1 MAFIFNDSLK
11 KGFTKITTIPGD
23 KSISHRAIMF
33 GSLADNESTFKNFLF
48 AEDCINTIKIFQQ
61 LGVTIQFDPVKK
73 MVKVNGVGLHGLTPP
88 DKPLDVGNS
97 GTSIRLITGILA
109 AQSFATQITGD
120 ETIQVRPMK
129 RIIYPLTNMGASI
142 DAATLPEKADLFP
155 PLSIKPATELK
166 GIKYS
171 LPMASA
177 QVKSAILLAGLYAK
191 GKTTVVEPRRSR
203 NHTEV
208 MLKAYNA
215 PIEFSPSSTTIK
227 QTKTLH
233 NSFDEPLIIPSDFSS
248 AAFFIVLG
256 LLQQNA
262 ELSLTKIGVNP
273 TRSPLIDV
281 LKKMGGNIEIKNK
294 KTKLEP
300 YADIEVRF
308 SELTNITVPES
319 VIPFII
325 DEIPILAVAG
335 MFAKGT
341 MTVSGA
347 KELRFKESDRIKKI
361 VHLVKEF
368 GGKITEKAD
377 GFILQGGIEKQYP
390 NIKSGKDHRIVMS
403 AVIASLLADRPV
415 VIDDINCVRTSFP
428 NFFDIIKSLVE
439 ESED

>member
-227 QTKTLH
+227 QTKT
-233 NSFDEPLIIPSDFSS
+233 FDEHCFFS
-248 AAFFIVLG
+248 I
-256 LLQQNA
+256 
-262 ELSLTKIGVNP
+262 
-273 TRSPLIDV
+273 
-281 LKKMGGNIEIKNK
+281 
-294 KTKLEP
+294 
-300 YADIEVRF
+300 
-308 SELTNITVPES
+308 
-319 VIPFII
+319 
-325 DEIPILAVAG
+325 
-335 MFAKGT
+335 
-341 MTVSGA
+341 
-347 KELRFKESDRIKKI
+347 
-361 VHLVKEF
+361 
-368 GGKITEKAD
+368 
-377 GFILQGGIEKQYP
+377 
-390 NIKSGKDHRIVMS
+390 
-403 AVIASLLADRPV
+403 
-415 VIDDINCVRTSFP
+415 C
-428 NFFDIIKSLVE
+428 
-439 ESED
+439 